1 VRRFRPSGGVGAG
14 GFGESAPSRGFAF
27 CKAVLACT
35 LVYAWALMALHAPA
49 ALAAGPSD
57 VSGPTNMIAD
67 EVGYDQELG
76 VYVARGHVE
85 MSQNGRIAMADTVT
99 YNERSKTISAS
110 GNVVLMMPSGDTVFA
125 NYADVT
131 DDFNNG
137 IVKGFRA
144 LMKDKS
150 RLAAYSVQRID
161 GTKEVLNKGVYTPC
175 IPCRTDPKRQP
186 VWQIK
191 ADQIVRDQTAK
202 TITYHNAWMEMWGVP
217 VFYTPYFQHP
227 DIGVTRESGLLN
239 PTFSVSSGRSGVQV
253 RQPYF
258 VTYGDD
264 KDVTL
269 TPIMRLAGEPGAA
282 GGVLLGQYRQ
292 RVPNGAFQLEAS
304 GTYESTD
311 DDASN
316 REFRGHVGGDGLF
329 DVNRDW
335 RWGFTFKNT
344 TDKQYLRTY
353 HLGSSRWLEDQ
364 LWTEGF
370 FGRSYLEARG
380 YGWQGT
386 KSGLDDS
393 TEPIIAPLIN
403 YDFVGEPGAGGGYWG
418 LKADF
423 MNLIRRDG
431 RNSLRLAMQP
441 NWTLP
446 YTSSWGDV
454 YELKLTVDAD
464 MYVTEHT
471 DADSDNVN
479 PSNTNTFNGLT
490 GRVFPQ
496 ASFKWRYPWVHQ
508 GEDFTQIVQPIV
520 QLVMSPN
527 CCNTG
532 KIPNEDSRTFEWDE
546 TKLFSADRFTG
557 YDRVDSGSRVNYGLQ
572 WSAYN
577 RARGHAEVFLGQSY
591 QFIRGHDE
599 PQDSGIGGKLTDVVG
614 RVTVAPA
621 DWFDATYRFRFNTDR
636 TKMERQEINLGAG
649 TKELNLSL
657 AYVELAGNADFASRE
672 QLSGNVATKIYD
684 YWSATAGVSYDFT
697 DHQVDGVIG
706 SIGYQDECFGVNLSA
721 QYNPDGETDISSG
734 KFAAF
739 ITFSFK
745 NLGDI
750 GTSF

>member
-1 VRRFRPSGGVGAG
+1 MLCR
-14 GFGESAPSRGFAF
+14 
-27 CKAVLACT
+27 AVLAG
-35 LVYAWALMALHAPA
+35 LALLALPLATA
-49 ALAAGPSD
+49 RAAGPTD

-67 EVGYDQELG
+67 EVGYDQDLG

-85 MSQNGRIAMADTVT
+85 MSQGGNIAMADTVT

-110 GNVVLMMPSGDTVFA
+110 GDVVLMTPDGNTAFA

-131 DDFNNG
+131 QDFNNG
-137 IVKGFRA
+137 IIQGFRA

-150 RLAAYSVQRID
+150 RLAAYSVQRVG
-161 GTKEVLNKGVYTPC
+161 GTKEILNKGVYTPC
-175 IPCRTDPKRQP
+175 LPCKTDPTRQP

-191 ADQIVRDQTAK
+191 ADQIVRDTTAK

-227 DIGVTRESGLLN
+227 DIGVKRESGLLN
-239 PTFSVSSGRSGVQV
+239 PSFSVSSGASGVQV

-258 VTYGDD
+258 ITMGDD

-269 TPIMRLAGEPGAA
+269 TPIARIAGDPSPA

-304 GTYESTD
+304 GTYESD
-311 DDASN
+311 DNNASN
-316 REFRGHVGGDGLF
+316 RQLRGHVAGDGLF
-329 DVNRDW
+329 DLNRDW
-335 RWGFTFKNT
+335 RWGFTFKNA
-344 TDKQYLRTY
+344 TDKSYLRTY
-353 HLGSSRWLEDQ
+353 HLGSKRWLEDQ

-370 FGRSYLEARG
+370 FGRSYFEARG
-380 YGWQGT
+380 YGWQTT
-386 KSGLDDS
+386 KTSLKDS
-393 TEPIIAPLIN
+393 TQPIIAPLIN

-418 LKADF
+418 LKADL

-431 RNSLRLAMQP
+431 RNSFRVAMLP
-441 NWTLP
+441 SWTLP

-454 YELKLTVDAD
+454 YELKLTVAAD

-471 DADSDNVN
+471 DPNSDDVN
-479 PSNTNTFNGLT
+479 PSGVNTFNGLT

-508 GEDFTQIVQPIV
+508 GQDFTQVIQPIV
-520 QLVMSPN
+520 QLVMSPQ
-527 CCNTG
+527 CCNSG

-546 TKLFSADRFTG
+546 TKLFSADRFSG
-557 YDRVDSGSRVNYGLQ
+557 FDRVDAGSRVNYGMQ

-577 RARGHAEVFLGQSY
+577 KARGRAEVFLGQSY
-591 QFIRGHDE
+591 QFLRSHHE
-599 PQDSGIGGKLTDVVG
+599 PKDSGIGGKLTDIVG
-614 RVTVAPA
+614 RVTIAPT
-621 DWFDATYRFRFNTDR
+621 DWFDGTYRFRFNAGAT
-636 TKMERQEINLGAG
+636 TMERQEVDLRTG
-649 TKELNLSL
+649 TEDLNLTLS
-657 AYVELAGNADFASRE
+657 YVELAGNADFSSRE
-672 QLSGNVATKIYD
+672 QVSGTVAAKIYD

-697 DHQVDGVIG
+697 GHRVDGVLG
-706 SIGYQDECFGVNLSA
+706 AIGYQDECFGVDLSA
-721 QYNPDGETDISSG
+721 QYNPDGDTDISSG